1 MRPQVGNMTVV
12 TNTHNE
18 LIATQVVTGR
28 GRSCMDYRKLNV
40 ATQKDHFLLPFIDQ
54 MLDKMTKK

>member
-40 ATQKDHFLLPFIDQ
+40 ATQKDHFLLPFID
-54 MLDKMTKK
+54 